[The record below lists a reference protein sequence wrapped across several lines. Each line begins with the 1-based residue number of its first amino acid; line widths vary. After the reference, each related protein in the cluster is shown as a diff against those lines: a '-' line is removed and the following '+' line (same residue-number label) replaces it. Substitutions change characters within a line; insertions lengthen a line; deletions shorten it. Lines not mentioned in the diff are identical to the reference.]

1 MVGIEV
7 LLFEWIVIFLINL
20 VPVFMP
26 PTWMTLSFF
35 YITNPQNIFLLV
47 FIGVTASTA
56 GRYALAKG
64 AGKFFARFGT
74 KKKKK
79 QMKMLKK
86 RLHGKPLHVFIFTFL
101 FSLSPLPSNALFIA
115 VGATKTRLREVVAGF
130 FVGRTISYL
139 FLVFTTERIFSSLGA
154 TVEGTGTQW
163 TIMIEVIGVIAIV
176 LFFIFDW
183 EKMLGGKEKC
193 KSKSKGALK

>member
-1 MVGIEV
+1 MEI
-7 LLFEWIVIFLINL
+7 LLFEWILIFIFNII
-20 VPVFMP
+20 PAFAP

-47 FIGVTASTA
+47 LIGVTASTA

-64 AGKFFARFGT
+64 SRKFLQRFGT

-79 QMKMLKK
+79 QMKLLEKK
-86 RLHGKPLHVFIFTFL
+86 LHEKPWKVFIFTLL

-115 VGATKTRLREVVAGF
+115 LGATKTKLREVVAGF

-139 FLVFTTERIFSSLGA
+139 FLVFTTEKIFSSLGA
-154 TVEGTGTQW
+154 TVAGSATLW
-163 TIMIEVIGVIAIV
+163 TIMIELIGVIAIIV
-176 LFFIFDW
+176 FFVFDW
-183 EKMLGGKEKC
+183 EKLLGGKK
-193 KSKSKGALK
+193 

>member
-7 LLFEWIVIFLINL
+7 LFFEWIVVFLINL
-20 VPVFMP
+20 IPAFMP

-56 GRYALAKG
+56 GRYCLAKG
-64 AGKFFARFGT
+64 AGKFFQRFGT

-79 QMKMLKK
+79 QMKSLQK
-86 RLHGKPLHVFIFTFL
+86 RLHGKPLHVFIFTLL

-115 VGATKTRLREVVAGF
+115 VGATKTKLKLVVAGF

-139 FLVFTTERIFSSLGA
+139 FLVLL
-154 TVEGTGTQW
+154 Q
-163 TIMIEVIGVIAIV
+163 
-176 LFFIFDW
+176 L
-183 EKMLGGKEKC
+183 
-193 KSKSKGALK
+193 LKTNLS